1 MLSIVVQ
8 TSKMNIHRRFSM
20 KKDNSNIKVIL
31 FDLDG
36 TLLDSRDFL
45 VQTSFD
51 ILQKNYPNQFP
62 YEHIEADFGNGFA
75 RLLPNK
81 QSEIG
86 KQSLREFHAT
96 KLKKY
101 HETSYFPGVTDGLRH
116 LNNQGLQLGIV
127 TNQNKQIAMQ
137 SLKYHNIK
145 SLFAIT
151 IGNQDVSEGKPSPEG
166 INQAIAALQCEKEN
180 VLMVGDS
187 RFDMIAG
194 ERAGVKTG
202 FLKWYENLNVPKES
216 PPTYVFEN
224 FDTLLETIIGKT
236 IA

>member
-1 MLSIVVQ
+1 MSSIVVQ

-86 KQSLREFHAT
+86 KRSEERRVGKEGECELWQADE
-96 KLKKY
+96 
-101 HETSYFPGVTDGLRH
+101 EE
-116 LNNQGLQLGIV
+116 QQL
-127 TNQNKQIAMQ
+127 
-137 SLKYHNIK
+137 
-145 SLFAIT
+145 
-151 IGNQDVSEGKPSPEG
+151 DR
-166 INQAIAALQCEKEN
+166 
-180 VLMVGDS
+180 GD
-187 RFDMIAG
+187 RGM
-194 ERAGVKTG
+194 
-202 FLKWYENLNVPKES
+202 
-216 PPTYVFEN
+216 
-224 FDTLLETIIGKT
+224 
-236 IA
+236 